1 MAREE
6 KIPEYGTIFNSAG
19 EIRYRTR
26 VKDENGKQVYFTGVT
41 REEVYNKVKRFKK
54 GMEKRLEHLRNPTVR
69 EYSEK
74 WLQMHSAFV
83 QPSTLKG
90 YRNAINKYILG
101 SLGDMYLSEVTA
113 DDIRMAMVPLSRC
126 SMHVYATVNMLVKS
140 IFYSAECNE
149 LIDYNPTEK
158 IQATGGIPSKKKE
171 ALTDEQVAV
180 LLDTLKGLQPYTFVM
195 IGLFAGL
202 RREEILALKWDCV
215 FLDREV
221 PYISVKRAWHS
232 DSCMPTITDTL
243 KTQAAK
249 RDIPIPKCLAD
260 HLAMEKQRSVSEY
273 VICNRQGEPLSESQ
287 YYCLWNQV
295 RVRSTME
302 RTSNSY
308 INGMPI
314 KKTFKPVLGQRCR
327 SRDYS
332 YTLDFHVTPHI
343 LRHTYITNLI
353 HAGVDPKT
361 VQYLAGHKNS
371 SVTMDIYAKVKY
383 NKPSELSAVVKKA
396 FN

>member
-101 SLGDMYLSEVTA
+101 PLGDMYLSEVTA
-113 DDIRMAMVPLSRC
+113 DDIKMAMVPLSRC
-126 SMHVYATVNMLVKS
+126 SVHVYNTVNMLVKS

-149 LIDYNPTEK
+149 LIDYNPAEK
-158 IQATGGIPSKKKE
+158 VQATGGIPSKKKE

-180 LLDTLKGLQPYTFVM
+180 LLDTVKGLPPYTFVM

-260 HLAMEKQRSVSEY
+260 HLAMEKERSVSEY
-273 VICNRQGEPLSESQ
+273 VICNRQGGPLSEAQFAS
-287 YYCLWNQV
+287 LWHHV
-295 RVRSTME
+295 WARSTME
-302 RTSNSY
+302 RNSDRF
-308 INGMPI
+308 INGQKI

-327 SRDYS
+327 FRDYY
-332 YTLDFHVTPHI
+332 YTLDFHVSPHI

-383 NKPSELSAVVKKA
+383 NKPSELSAVVKNA
-396 FN
+396 FH